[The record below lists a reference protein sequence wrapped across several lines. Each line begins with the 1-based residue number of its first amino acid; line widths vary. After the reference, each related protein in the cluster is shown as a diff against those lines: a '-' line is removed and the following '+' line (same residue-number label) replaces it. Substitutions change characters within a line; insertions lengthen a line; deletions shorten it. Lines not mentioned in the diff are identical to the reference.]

1 MLLCIVELW
10 PSKGKTTRSLFYCEN
25 AQTCINSARPAHA
38 QSIRSSSERG
48 SGLAPLARLGC
59 RPSSSA
65 SRAQPSNACPPPP
78 GLEVGPLAAI
88 LSWPSILIGWP
99 SGFLAGPKPAAGSSP
114 VTLASF
120 QSFPFYCLEWMPP
133 PGGGSL
139 AGVLPGP
146 STGTRPATLERAFLA
161 STSSLLR
168 LPFFFPNAAQK
179 QAQGGGHPLRRR
191 KMVGAVASPLAGVRL
206 RPRASAPP
214 SSGRAAVLESARRRC
229 SGVHGRGPIFSARRR
244 WSAGGPVPRGVLSR
258 TATGGGEVSPR

>member
-1 MLLCIVELW
+1 M
-10 PSKGKTTRSLFYCEN
+10 
-25 AQTCINSARPAHA
+25 NSARPAHA

-114 VTLASF
+114 VTLALF
-120 QSFPFYCLEWMPP
+120 QSFPFYCPEWTPP

-139 AGVLPGP
+139 AGAPLGP
-146 STGTRPATLERAFLA
+146 STSTRPVTLERAFLA
-161 STSSLLR
+161 STSSFLR
-168 LPFFFPNAAQK
+168 LPSSFPAPHRSKHRAV
-179 QAQGGGHPLRRR
+179 ATHGGGG
-191 KMVGAVASPLAGVRL
+191 KW
-206 RPRASAPP
+206 SAPP
-214 SSGRAAVLESARRRC
+214 QAHSPACAFALARALRRRAAVLRC
-229 SGVHGRGPIFSARRR
+229 SSPRAGDAAACTAAAR
-244 WSAGGPVPRGVLSR
+244 SFPH
-258 TATGGGEVSPR
+258 GGGGAPAVRYLGVFYPARLRPAVVAAVR